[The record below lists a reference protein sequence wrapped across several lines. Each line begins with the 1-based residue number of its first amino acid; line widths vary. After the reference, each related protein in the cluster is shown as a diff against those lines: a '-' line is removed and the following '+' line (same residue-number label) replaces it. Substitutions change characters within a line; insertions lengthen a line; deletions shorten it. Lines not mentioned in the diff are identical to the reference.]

1 MTRINKACLAW
12 PDTRRNGA
20 SGRVAATSAS
30 SRVARRPTRRP
41 QRSQLHLTKSTSQW
55 QNAVQINLHAR
66 TSKPVCMRVGKCNKS
81 GVHGKQESE
90 TRTNQFERVGS
101 LAARSKTLSNNKASQ
116 TGSARQNKELK
127 RTSCKPS
134 PQSAKHTWGGNR
146 SCGRHNDRIV
156 QIFCKESQNEA
167 SWQTTKIITK
177 TKCLSRSLHQNRI
190 S

>member
-1 MTRINKACLAW
+1 M
-12 PDTRRNGA
+12 
-20 SGRVAATSAS
+20 AATSAS

-41 QRSQLHLTKSTSQW
+41 ERSQLHLTKSTSQW

-177 TKCLSRSLHQNRI
+177 CLSRSLHQNRI